1 MLCPLQRNRPT
12 RPFSRAPKPSALFS
26 AFDVAQAFR
35 PEAFDF
41 NVAQVFRPEA
51 FDVTLGI
58 RHGTPKIEEE
68 LWIYNSKAR
77 KHW

>member
-12 RPFSRAPKPSALFS
+12 RPFSRVPKPSALFS
-26 AFDVAQAFR
+26 AFDVAQVFR

-51 FDVTLGI
+51 FDGTLGI
-58 RHGTPKIEEE
+58 RHETPKLKGD
-68 LWIYNSKAR
+68 LWICGSKAK